1 MSKILILGGDGY
13 IGWPL
18 SLYLS
23 KNNHK
28 VHIVDNFVKKFWE
41 SQQGVEPL
49 KSPLSLK
56 KRLDIW
62 NEISGFHIGYSV
74 GDIAENPKFIYRI
87 LDEFKPQA
95 IVHLAEQPS
104 APYSMIG
111 RSQAF
116 ETQRNNVLGTLNLM
130 FAIQKSCPS
139 VHLIKL
145 GTMGEYGQPNID
157 IEEGW
162 LNIEHNGR
170 KDKLLFPKSP
180 GSFYHASKVH
190 DSTNLEFA
198 CRTWGFK
205 VTDLNQGVVYGVQ
218 TNETKLSEKLNTS
231 FHYDDIFGTV
241 INRFMTQ
248 AVVEHPI
255 TIYGNGTQTR
265 AYIYLEDALK
275 CIEIA
280 INNPAKDGEFRV
292 FNQFTEQFDLN
303 SLAKII
309 SAASREIGMETII
322 ENIKNPRVEKE
333 NHFFNAIA
341 NNLPSLG
348 LNPTKLTKSLLS
360 EMMFFIQKYKN
371 DIDRS
376 KLIPKV
382 KWNRDLN
389 AN

>member
-1 MSKILILGGDGY
+1 
-13 IGWPL
+13 
-18 SLYLS
+18 
-23 KNNHK
+23 
-28 VHIVDNFVKKFWE
+28 
-41 SQQGVEPL
+41 
-49 KSPLSLK
+49 
-56 KRLDIW
+56 
-62 NEISGFHIGYSV
+62 
-74 GDIAENPKFIYRI
+74 
-87 LDEFKPQA
+87 
-95 IVHLAEQPS
+95 
-104 APYSMIG
+104 
-111 RSQAF
+111 
-116 ETQRNNVLGTLNLM
+116 
-130 FAIQKSCPS
+130 
-139 VHLIKL
+139 
-145 GTMGEYGQPNID
+145 MGEYGQPNID

-162 LNIEHNGR
+162 LNIQHNGR
-170 KDKLLFPKSP
+170 EDKLLYPKSP

-218 TNETKLSEKLNTS
+218 TNETKLSDKLSTS

-248 AVVEHPI
+248 SVVEHPL

-280 INNPAKDGEFRV
+280 INNPANEGEFRV

-303 SLAKII
+303 FLAKII
-309 SAASREIGMETII
+309 SEASKEIGIKTII
-322 ENIKNPRVEKE
+322 ENIKNSRVEKE

-360 EMMFFIQKYKN
+360 EMMLFIQKYKD

-382 KWNRDLN
+382 NGIEIQKLIKSI
-389 AN
+389 